1 LTITGVV
8 KLQSESP
15 EVRKRENLLI
25 EHPSV
30 FVPTQLKEKENNI
43 SENFKIVENE
53 MKTNEVYKVT
63 NEMKHQSYKQVL
75 GIKHRQQKKNSQ
87 YGKHL
92 RHKKLNFNK
101 LRSNLQQPRKHC

>member
-1 LTITGVV
+1 MTITGVV

-43 SENFKIVENE
+43 SENFKIVEKLV
-53 MKTNEVYKVT
+53 MFLVVFFTF
-63 NEMKHQSYKQVL
+63 MHSFW
-75 GIKHRQQKKNSQ
+75 
-87 YGKHL
+87 YGMY
-92 RHKKLNFNK
+92 
-101 LRSNLQQPRKHC
+101 